1 MASISPGYTTTEKVR
16 AALGVTDNEVLDE
29 FFNQDL
35 GTALELDLLDWY
47 PDHAVVWAAY
57 KAPVASVGERRAGM
71 TLQLFSLWFCTAEIA
86 TLWLAM
92 PQRIS
97 DGKDD
102 MRRFADVDLKAIAE
116 NAADKR
122 DTYRDQLL
130 LLEDPDTILGYAQI
144 GAASPGYDPV
154 TGIQT

>member
-16 AALGVTDNEVLDE
+16 AALGVTDNEVLNE

-47 PDHAVVWAAY
+47 PDHAAVWAAY
-57 KAPVASVGERRAGM
+57 KAPVASVPERRAGM
-71 TLQLFSLWFCTAEIA
+71 ALQLFSMWFCTAEIA
-86 TLWLAM
+86 MLWLAM

-97 DGKDD
+97 DSKDD
-102 MRRFADVDLKAIAE
+102 MRRFVDVDLKAIVE
-116 NAADKR
+116 NAKNKR
-122 DTYRDQLL
+122 DTYHDQLL
-130 LLEDPDTILGYAQI
+130 LLDDPDTVFGYTQM
-144 GAASPGYDPV
+144 GSASPGYDPV